1 MITKRYM
8 SNISHVILGAEI
20 EPVLEMEKKFLMPR
34 LSSLTL
40 DRRFVANT
48 GFFREL
54 LGNLFAVVPK
64 ICVKSSQIGFSRAE
78 LPS

>member
-1 MITKRYM
+1 M

-20 EPVLEMEKKFLMPR
+20 EPVLEMEKKFLMLR

-54 LGNLFAVVPK
+54 LGNLFAV
-64 ICVKSSQIGFSRAE
+64 
-78 LPS
+78 